1 MAFYI
6 GLFLSNYM
14 KALSVFIKYIGGIN
28 MLEMIVNISDW
39 IWGLPMI
46 ILLFISG
53 IFLTFR
59 LGFFQVKH
67 AGYIFKQTIGGI
79 FKKQDPKSKAEGTI
93 SPFQALTSALACT
106 IGAGN
111 IVGVPVA
118 IMFGGPGAIFWM
130 WVIALLA
137 GGIKFSEVVLAVR
150 YREKNEKGEYV
161 GGPMYYITKGL
172 NMKWLGI
179 WFALALTFEVA
190 ASIMVQGNSLALSVK
205 ETFNVSP
212 VVTGILSMVFVGIVI
227 IGGIKRI
234 ASFTEKFVPF
244 MVFIYLAGALIIVI
258 TNINMIGEVF
268 GLIFGYAF
276 QPMAAAGG
284 FGGAVIAQAIRHGF
298 ARGVYSNEAGVGTA
312 PIAHAAAT
320 TDHPVRQGLWGLA
333 EVVIDTLVVCTA
345 TAFVILSTG
354 VWKAEGAGDD
364 PSALTSVAFA
374 EGLGTVGG
382 YIVTISLLFFVV
394 STVIVLSY
402 YGEKQVEFLFGP
414 NAVWV
419 VKVVYVASILVGA
432 VGGAQVVWSLL
443 DISLAAMA
451 IPNIL
456 ALLLL
461 SKEVVRLKNE
471 FFTSPEFYLK
481 DIANKKGA

>member
-1 MAFYI
+1 
-6 GLFLSNYM
+6 
-14 KALSVFIKYIGGIN
+14 
-28 MLEMIVNISDW
+28 MLETIVKISDW
-39 IWGLPMI
+39 IWGPPMI
-46 ILLFISG
+46 ILLFLSG

-59 LGFFQVKH
+59 LGFFHIKH
-67 AGYIFKQTIGGI
+67 AGYIFKQTVGGI
-79 FKKQDPKSKAEGTI
+79 FKKQDPLAKAEGTI

-118 IMFGGPGAIFWM
+118 IMLGGPGAIFWM

-137 GGIKFSEVVLAVR
+137 GCIKFSEVVLAVK
-150 YREKNEKGEYV
+150 YREKNAKGEYV

-172 NMKWLGI
+172 NMKWLGV
-179 WFALALTFEVA
+179 WFAAALMFEVA
-190 ASIMVQGNSLALSVK
+190 ASNMVQANSLALSVK
-205 ETFNVSP
+205 ETFNINP
-212 VVTGILSMVFVGIVI
+212 VITGIIAMILVGAVI

-234 ASFTEKFVPF
+234 GSFTEKFVPI

-258 TNINMIGEVF
+258 SNINMVGEVF
-268 GLIFGYAF
+268 GLIFTYAF
-276 QPMAAAGG
+276 KPMAAVGG

-312 PIAHAAAT
+312 PIAHATAT

-354 VWKAEGAGDD
+354 VWKAEGAGND

-382 YIVTISLLFFVV
+382 YIVTVSLLFFVV
-394 STVIVLSY
+394 STVIVLSF
-402 YGEKQVEFLFGP
+402 YGEKQAEFLFGHK
-414 NAVWV
+414 AVWV
-419 VKVVYVASILVGA
+419 VKVIYVLSIFVGA
-432 VGGAQVVWSLL
+432 IGGARVMWSLL

-451 IPNIL
+451 IPNIV

-471 FFTSPEFYLK
+471 YFSSPEFYLK
-481 DIANKKGA
+481 DIGKGK

>member
-1 MAFYI
+1 
-6 GLFLSNYM
+6 
-14 KALSVFIKYIGGIN
+14 
-28 MLEMIVNISDW
+28 MIDRIVQLSDW
-39 IWGLPMI
+39 IWGPPMI

-53 IFLTFR
+53 IFLTVR
-59 LGFFQVKH
+59 LGFFHLRYAK
-67 AGYIFKQTIGGI
+67 YIFGQTVGSL
-79 FKKQDPKSKAEGTI
+79 FKKQNPTKQAEGTI

-118 IMFGGPGAIFWM
+118 IMLGGPGAIFWM

-137 GGIKFSEVVLAVR
+137 GAIKFSEVVLAVR
-150 YREKNEKGEYV
+150 YREKNVKGEYV

-172 NMKWLGI
+172 NMKWLGV
-179 WFALALTFEVA
+179 WFAVALMFEVA
-190 ASIMVQGNSLALSVK
+190 ASNMVQANSLALSVK
-205 ETFNVSP
+205 ETFNISP
-212 VVTGILSMVFVGIVI
+212 IVTGIITMILVGAVI

-234 ASFTEKFVPF
+234 GSFTEKFVPF
-244 MVFIYLAGALIIVI
+244 MVFIYLAGAIFIII
-258 TNINMIGEVF
+258 MNINMVGEVF

-276 QPMAAAGG
+276 KPMAAAGG

-312 PIAHAAAT
+312 PIAHATAT
-320 TDHPVRQGLWGLA
+320 TDHPVRQGLWGLT

-364 PSALTSVAFA
+364 PSALTSIAFS
-374 EGLGTVGG
+374 EGLGTIGG
-382 YIVTISLLFFVV
+382 YVVTISLLFFVV
-394 STVIVLSY
+394 STVIVLSF
-402 YGEKQVEFLFGP
+402 YGEKQAEFLFGHK
-414 NAVWV
+414 AVWV
-419 VKVVYVASILVGA
+419 MKVVYVLSILIGA
-432 VGGAQVVWSLL
+432 VGGAKVMWSLL

-451 IPNIL
+451 IPNII

-471 FFTSPEFYLK
+471 YFNSMDFYLG
-481 DIANKKGA
+481 DIRRKKSA

>member
-1 MAFYI
+1 
-6 GLFLSNYM
+6 
-14 KALSVFIKYIGGIN
+14 
-28 MLEMIVNISDW
+28 MLETIVKISDW
-39 IWGLPMI
+39 IWGPPMI
-46 ILLFISG
+46 ILLFLSG

-59 LGFFQVKH
+59 LGFFHIKH
-67 AGYIFKQTIGGI
+67 AGYIFKQTVGGI
-79 FKKQDPKSKAEGTI
+79 FKKQDPLAKAEGTI

-118 IMFGGPGAIFWM
+118 IMLGGPGAIFWM

-137 GGIKFSEVVLAVR
+137 GCIKFSEVVLAVK
-150 YREKNEKGEYV
+150 YREKNAKGEYV

-172 NMKWLGI
+172 NMKWLGV
-179 WFALALTFEVA
+179 WFAAALMFEVA
-190 ASIMVQGNSLALSVK
+190 ASNMVQANSLALSVK
-205 ETFNVSP
+205 ETFNINP
-212 VVTGILSMVFVGIVI
+212 AITGIIAMILVGAVI

-234 ASFTEKFVPF
+234 GSFTEKFVPI
-244 MVFIYLAGALIIVI
+244 MVFIYLAGAFIIVI
-258 TNINMIGEVF
+258 SNINMIGEVF
-268 GLIFGYAF
+268 GLIFTYAF
-276 QPMAAAGG
+276 KPMAAVGG

-312 PIAHAAAT
+312 PIAHATAT

-354 VWKAEGAGDD
+354 VWKAEGAGND

-382 YIVTISLLFFVV
+382 YIVTVSLLFFVV
-394 STVIVLSY
+394 STVIVLSF
-402 YGEKQVEFLFGP
+402 YGEKQAEFLFGHK
-414 NAVWV
+414 AVWV
-419 VKVVYVASILVGA
+419 VKVIYVLSIFVGA
-432 VGGAQVVWSLL
+432 IGGARVMWSLL

-451 IPNIL
+451 IPNII

-471 FFTSPEFYLK
+471 YFSSPEFYLK
-481 DIANKKGA
+481 DIGKGK